1 MHSDL
6 ERLELPVLGVSPQG
20 QDSHQRFAQQ
30 YDLPF
35 PLLVDADKRV
45 IRDYGVDGPMGF
57 GVRRVTY
64 LIGPDQIIQASM
76 KAAFRVKNHLDFLSE
91 FIARHNA

>member
-1 MHSDL
+1 M
-6 ERLELPVLGVSPQG
+6 
-20 QDSHQRFAQQ
+20 
-30 YDLPF
+30 
-35 PLLVDADKRV
+35 

-76 KAAFRVKNHLDFLSE
+76 KADFRVKNHLDFLSE

>member
-6 ERLELPVLGVSPQG
+6 ERLKLPVLGVSPQS
-20 QDSHQRFAQQ
+20 QDSHQRFAQK

-64 LIGPDQIIQASM
+64 LIGPDRMIQAVM
-76 KAAFRVKNHLDFLSE
+76 KADFHVTNHLEFLSD
-91 FIARHNA
+91 FIARQNV

>member
-6 ERLELPVLGVSPQG
+6 ERLKLPVLGVSPQS

-45 IRDYGVDGPMGF
+45 IRDYDVDGPMGF
-57 GVRRVTY
+57 GVRRVTS
-64 LIGPDQIIQASM
+64 LIGPDRTIQAVL
-76 KAAFRVKNHLDFLSE
+76 KADFRVKNHLEFISD
-91 FIARHNA
+91 FIARQSV